1 MNLYRIGGFEMK
13 YVLTCNCGSQDF
25 EYERNSTD
33 TYICTKCGAEI
44 TSMTDDDEAGFL
56 MASPEK

>member
-1 MNLYRIGGFEMK
+1 MK